1 MKEVQEVTACV
12 VDYGTFVSVAKRLS
26 SQYAKVY
33 YYSPFEEE
41 YLDARKCVIG
51 DGIDGVERLD
61 DPLDPDVFDKI
72 DLWIFPDIGFG
83 GFQRHLRSLG
93 KAVWGSMGADRL
105 ELYRT
110 LFIKTLQELDLP
122 LVNSVKLQGLSKLSD
137 HLKTVKDKW
146 VKINRYRA
154 NMETWKHI
162 DYEHSIPELN
172 RLAVEFG
179 GVQEHVWFVVQDQI
193 ETEIEIGYDGWS
205 VDGWFP
211 DKSFQ
216 GYEKKNEL
224 YLGSWMNYDDLP
236 EAVRYVNEKFST
248 VMEKYGYRNDFATE
262 LRVLD
267 DVPYFIDPTMRMP
280 GQTGEHL
287 LNTCSNLAE
296 VKWKGANG
304 ELIQPEFTSR
314 FSTESTLHYTACSE
328 NWRTLRLP
336 EECRNTV
343 MMYRYCEA
351 DGMFHFPPG
360 KNDEVGVVCGQGDTI
375 EDSIDDLK
383 ANLELLKDEPV
394 TAHLD
399 GFVDLIKSINEA
411 QKNDIKFTDQ
421 KIPSPTSIVDA

>member
-162 DYEHSIPELN
+162 DYKHSIPELN

-328 NWRTLRLP
+328 NWRTSSRRMT
-336 EECRNTV
+336 C
-343 MMYRYCEA
+343 
-351 DGMFHFPPG
+351 
-360 KNDEVGVVCGQGDTI
+360 
-375 EDSIDDLK
+375 
-383 ANLELLKDEPV
+383 
-394 TAHLD
+394 
-399 GFVDLIKSINEA
+399 
-411 QKNDIKFTDQ
+411 
-421 KIPSPTSIVDA
+421 